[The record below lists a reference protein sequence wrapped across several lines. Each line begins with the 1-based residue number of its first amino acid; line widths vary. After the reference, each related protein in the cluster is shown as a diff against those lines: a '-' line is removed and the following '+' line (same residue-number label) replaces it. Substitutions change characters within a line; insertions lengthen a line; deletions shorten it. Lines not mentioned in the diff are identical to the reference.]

1 MSDLDI
7 KYNIYYRFQL
17 KDPVLLCLLSIV
29 IDRINLVVFIV
40 PMLFSKGK
48 AVVIS
53 EVDEREHN
61 DLFRANGF
69 SGYASDRI
77 SVNRSVPDIRHKGCQ
92 TKLYRAILP
101 TGMGVIYLID
111 FFKIQ
116 RMTKFK

>member
-1 MSDLDI
+1 
-7 KYNIYYRFQL
+7 
-17 KDPVLLCLLSIV
+17 
-29 IDRINLVVFIV
+29 
-40 PMLFSKGK
+40 MLFSKGK

-101 TGMGVIYLID
+101 TGTGVIC
-111 FFKIQ
+111 F
-116 RMTKFK
+116 